1 MLSATIGTLFIV
13 HAIHAATRGS
23 KSQPFSLVKQVVD
36 ALEPASLV
44 LKVAAFAQL
53 REFAPTPWD
62 LHPNLFLIRSATIL
76 PHVLAVVF
84 LEKLATESVQRVT
97 ADLVSV
103 ALFVG
108 AVNHVLVS

>member
-1 MLSATIGTLFIV
+1 MLSATTVGTLFIV
-13 HAIHAATRGS
+13 HAIHATRRS

-62 LHPNLFLIRSATIL
+62 LHPNLFLIRSAASAL
-76 PHVLAVVF
+76 SLG
-84 LEKLATESVQRVT
+84 EKTFVSPPPPMSASVSCSTLGRSST
-97 ADLVSV
+97 
-103 ALFVG
+103 
-108 AVNHVLVS
+108 

>member
-1 MLSATIGTLFIV
+1 M
-13 HAIHAATRGS
+13 HAIHATRRS

-62 LHPNLFLIRSATIL
+62 LHPNLFLILFLIRSATIL
-76 PHVLAVVF
+76 PHVLAIVF

>member
-1 MLSATIGTLFIV
+1 MRWVKIYTQV
-13 HAIHAATRGS
+13 E
-23 KSQPFSLVKQVVD
+23 QYFSLPKQVVD

-44 LKVAAFAQL
+44 LIVAAFTQL

-62 LHPNLFLIRSATIL
+62 LHPNLFLIRSATI
-76 PHVLAVVF
+76 PHVVAIVF

-108 AVNHVLVS
+108 AVNQALVL

>member
-1 MLSATIGTLFIV
+1 MLSARRYFIV
-13 HAIHAATRGS
+13 HAIHATRRS